1 MGGLPA
7 ESEYRLLEML
17 PSISDYRR
25 LRAAV
30 GWSELAPEAMEPGLE
45 RSLYSVCVCRG
56 EEVVGCGRV
65 VGDGAVYFY
74 IQDVIVLPEHQGRG
88 LGARIMG
95 RIMAYLDGHAHQNS
109 FIALMAAKGAE
120 GFYERYGFA
129 RRPPDRPGMVLI
141 WGERSSRGCLTMSE

>member
-7 ESEYRLLEML
+7 ESEYRLIEML
-17 PSISDYRR
+17 PSISDYHR

-30 GWSELAPEAMEPGLE
+30 GWSELSPEAMEKGLE
-45 RSLYSVCVCRG
+45 SSLYSVCVCGG

-74 IQDVIVLPEHQGRG
+74 VQDVIVLPEHQGRG

-95 RIMAYLDGHAHQNS
+95 RIMAYLDGHAHRNS
-109 FIALMAAKGAE
+109 FIALMAAKGAG
-120 GFYERYGFA
+120 GFYEQYGFA
-129 RRPPDRPGMVLI
+129 RRPPDRPGMFLI
-141 WGERSSRGCLTMSE
+141 WEEST

>member
-7 ESEYRLLEML
+7 ESEYRLIEML

-30 GWSELAPEAMEPGLE
+30 GWSELPPEATKKGLE
-45 RSLYSVCVCRG
+45 SSLYSVCVRRG

-65 VGDGAVYFY
+65 VGDTAVYFY

-95 RIMAYLDGHAHQNS
+95 RIMAYLDGHAHRNS

-141 WGERSSRGCLTMSE
+141 WGERSSRGCPMMSE

>member
-1 MGGLPA
+1 MGELSA
-7 ESEYRLLEML
+7 ENEYRLVEML

-30 GWSELAPEAMEPGLE
+30 GWSELAPETMGKGLE
-45 RSLYSVCVCRG
+45 GSLYSVCVRRG

-74 IQDVIVLPEHQGRG
+74 IQDVIVLPEHQGQG
-88 LGARIMG
+88 LGARIMD
-95 RIMAYLDGHAHQNS
+95 RIVAYLDGHAHQNS

-120 GFYERYGFA
+120 GFYERYGFT
-129 RRPPDRPGMVLI
+129 RRPPDRPGMFLI
-141 WGERSSRGCLTMSE
+141 WGDESS

>member
-1 MGGLPA
+1 MGGLMA
-7 ESEYRLLEML
+7 ESEYRLLEKF

-30 GWSELAPEAMEPGLE
+30 GWSELPPGAVEKGLGG
-45 RSLYSVCVCRG
+45 SLYSVCVCRG

-74 IQDVIVLPEHQGRG
+74 IQDVIVLPEHQGQG
-88 LGARIMG
+88 LGTRIMG

-120 GFYERYGFA
+120 GFYERYGFT
-129 RRPPDRPGMVLI
+129 RRPQDRPGMFLI
-141 WGERSSRGCLTMSE
+141 WGDEST

>member
-7 ESEYRLLEML
+7 GSEYRLLEML

-30 GWSELAPEAMEPGLE
+30 GWSELSPEAMEEGLE
-45 RSLYSVCVCRG
+45 GSLYSVCVCRD

-65 VGDGAVYFY
+65 VGDGAICFY
-74 IQDVIVLPEHQGRG
+74 VQDVIVLPEHQGQG

-95 RIMAYLDGHAHQNS
+95 RIMAYLDRHAHLNS
-109 FIALMAAKGAE
+109 FIALMAAKGAA
-120 GFYERYGFA
+120 GFYERYGFT
-129 RRPPDRPGMVLI
+129 RRPPDRPGMFLI
-141 WGERSSRGCLTMSE
+141 WGE